1 MSLEF
6 LRSVFENLDKIRNQ
20 SLELLQ
26 MADNDGKVG
35 YACRQVELKPDGRL
49 KAFIG
54 EIGESYIGK
63 EKKLDK
69 YQSVCEYD
77 GTTNASTIYRLS
89 TTDALISEAYQLL
102 AFVIDHTNQSNN
114 AFDYK
119 SAFIV
124 DGQLTVDIGHC
135 HNPKIKLISM
145 QNPVINLNRKFYYH
159 KGEFI
164 EYTDKM
170 LSLKRTIDVLIV
182 GDMTYFFTMAGEKL
196 FNMERAYKLVCQQK
210 IEEIALA
217 NIVNA
222 PDQFSVKAK
231 TGHNPRYFVSFN
243 PERLKA
249 LQDRRVRMAIAKQ
262 FNIALDEKGDRFDT
276 TNDKMSE
283 KIIKLLCNRGMT
295 DPFNRIAVEVDG
307 ARRWQ

>member
-6 LRSVFENLDKIRNQ
+6 LRSVFGNLDKITNQ

-26 MADNDGKVG
+26 MADNDGKVV

-54 EIGESYIGK
+54 EIGDSYIGK

-89 TTDALISEAYQLL
+89 TTDALISEAYQSLTF
-102 AFVIDHTNQSNN
+102 AIDHTNQSDD

-124 DGQLTVDIGHC
+124 DGQLTVDVGHC

-145 QNPVINLNRKFYYH
+145 QNPVINLNR
-159 KGEFI
+159 
-164 EYTDKM
+164 
-170 LSLKRTIDVLIV
+170 
-182 GDMTYFFTMAGEKL
+182 
-196 FNMERAYKLVCQQK
+196 
-210 IEEIALA
+210 
-217 NIVNA
+217 
-222 PDQFSVKAK
+222 
-231 TGHNPRYFVSFN
+231 
-243 PERLKA
+243 
-249 LQDRRVRMAIAKQ
+249 
-262 FNIALDEKGDRFDT
+262 
-276 TNDKMSE
+276 
-283 KIIKLLCNRGMT
+283 
-295 DPFNRIAVEVDG
+295 
-307 ARRWQ
+307 